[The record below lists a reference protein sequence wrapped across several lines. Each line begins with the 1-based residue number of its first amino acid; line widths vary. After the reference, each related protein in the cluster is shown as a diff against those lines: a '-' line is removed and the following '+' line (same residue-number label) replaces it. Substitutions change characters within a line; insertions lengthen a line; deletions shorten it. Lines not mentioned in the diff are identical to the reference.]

1 MSWYDQLNSYF
12 PLVEMKSKQHLE
24 ELLAERSDVYRID
37 HARTHVLLYVEGTDF
52 VFVDYILVTKE
63 ARGQGIGQKLLNQLK
78 AIGKPILLEVEPAD
92 YADTDTI
99 KRHRFYEREGFR
111 RAETL
116 KYRRRSIA
124 TGQVNELEILYW
136 SPDPATTDEE
146 IYTHMRK
153 IYEHVHT
160 WRDKEF
166 YGESY
171 QPADEA
177 LYLDGTG
184 EEGGEHEEG
193 EK

>member
-1 MSWYDQLNSYF
+1 MSWYDQLNDYF

-63 ARGQGIGQKLLNQLK
+63 ARGQGIGKKLLNQLK

-92 YADTDTI
+92 YEDTDTI

-124 TGQVNELEILYW
+124 TGQINELEILYW
-136 SPDPATTDEE
+136 SPEPTTDEE

-160 WRDKEF
+160 WCDKEF

-177 LYLDGTG
+177 LYLDGAKGTAG
-184 EEGGEHEEG
+184 A

>member
-1 MSWYDQLNSYF
+1 MSWYDQLNAYF

-136 SPDPATTDEE
+136 SPDPATTDEDV
-146 IYTHMRK
+146 YAHMRK

-166 YGESY
+166 YGKSY

-177 LYLDGTG
+177 LYLDGAAPPNAAPG
-184 EEGGEHEEG
+184 NG
-193 EK
+193 